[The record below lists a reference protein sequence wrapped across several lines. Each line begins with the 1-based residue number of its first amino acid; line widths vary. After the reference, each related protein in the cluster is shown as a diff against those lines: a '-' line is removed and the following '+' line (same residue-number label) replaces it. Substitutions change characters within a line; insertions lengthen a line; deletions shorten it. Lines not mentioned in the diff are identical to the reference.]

1 MKKIL
6 ICSLLAIIL
15 SNCEIR
21 VQQSKAEMTNIIC
34 NTQMNECI
42 TADIRYYDGMKYL
55 IFSTTRYDAMSPFA
69 INLTK
74 DSLEVELLKK
84 QLK

>member
-1 MKKIL
+1 MKKL
-6 ICSLLAIIL
+6 ICLILAIIL
-15 SNCEIR
+15 SNCEISPR
-21 VQQSKAEMTNIIC
+21 RSVAQSSYGDVLINLPFANVYNREVVIHN
-34 NTQMNECI
+34 
-42 TADIRYYDGMKYL
+42 MKYL
-55 IFSTTRYDAMSPFA
+55 IVYNGKPDAIFV